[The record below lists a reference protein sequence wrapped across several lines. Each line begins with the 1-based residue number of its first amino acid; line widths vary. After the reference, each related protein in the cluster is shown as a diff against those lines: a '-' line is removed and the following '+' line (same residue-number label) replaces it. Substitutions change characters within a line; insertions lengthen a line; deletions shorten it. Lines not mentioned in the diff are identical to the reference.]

1 LTFPG
6 RVSAEDFVAFAS
18 AIYKYMTPD
27 PQSWASRPSMHE
39 IIAGFW
45 EPNAADAGVKPGF
58 GTTIMLIQ

>member
-1 LTFPG
+1 
-6 RVSAEDFVAFAS
+6 
-18 AIYKYMTPD
+18 
-27 PQSWASRPSMHE
+27 MHE